1 MKQYSFL
8 ILMLALIL
16 NSCTTE
22 TKKTF
27 STGGQLR
34 KYVQVRYEA
43 KEVNSTIGTRYKNGK
58 KETYFEI
65 GVSKSKIIDKAK
77 AESEQ
82 FASDIALR
90 LYSSL
95 GKAEQKKY
103 DFFVVKIE
111 KNNRVTEF
119 QYKNKTMQEVKDNLI
134 WLEGTFMELIDE
146 KEYIVARWRFDL
158 QLVDTTGMDLEAL
171 YEPLEEKL
179 GKLKSRELQGFLIG
193 ETKINGKKYR
203 VMKAIYLSFYGKHYT
218 LSHYTLMIND
228 SEQKMLRIDIV

>member
-1 MKQYSFL
+1 MKQSSFL
-8 ILMLALIL
+8 ILLLALIL

-43 KEVNSTIGTRYKNGK
+43 KEVNSTIGSNYKNGK
-58 KETYFEI
+58 KESYFEI
-65 GVSKSKIIDKAK
+65 EVSKSKIIDNAK
-77 AESEQ
+77 AEPEQ

-95 GKAEQKKY
+95 DKAERKKY
-103 DFFVVKIE
+103 DFFVVKIT

-119 QYKNKTMQEVKDNLI
+119 QYKNKTLQEVTDNLI

-171 YEPLEEKL
+171 YEPLEDKL

-193 ETKINGKKYR
+193 EAKINEKKYR
-203 VMKAIYLSFYGKHYT
+203 VMKAIYLAFYGKHYT
-218 LSHYTLMIND
+218 LFHYTLMMND
-228 SEQKMLRIDIV
+228 SEQKMIRIDVE

>member
-1 MKQYSFL
+1 MKQSSFL
-8 ILMLALIL
+8 ILLLALIL

-43 KEVNSTIGTRYKNGK
+43 KEVNSTIGTNYKNGK
-58 KETYFEI
+58 KESYFEI
-65 GVSKSKIIDKAK
+65 EVSKSKIIDNAK
-77 AESEQ
+77 AEPEQ

-95 GKAEQKKY
+95 DKAERKKY
-103 DFFVVKIE
+103 DFFVVKIT

-119 QYKNKTMQEVKDNLI
+119 QYKNKTMQEVTDNLI

-171 YEPLEEKL
+171 YEPLEDKL

-203 VMKAIYLSFYGKHYT
+203 VMEATYLSFYEKHYT
-218 LSHYTLMIND
+218 LSHYTLMMND
-228 SEQKMLRIDIV
+228 SEQKLLRIDIE